1 MVDEHT
7 RRHADRVWAARHGV
21 ETGAALR
28 FGSLSRRLSQA
39 GAPGAL
45 VELAAR
51 ASQDETRHASR
62 CADILRMRH
71 AEVPPPE
78 TRLLEYAPSNLT
90 AEQRLTY
97 EVVAQSCVSETE
109 SMATLVT
116 LLDEAR
122 EETLKSVLHELARD
136 EVQHARIGWG
146 YLTWARERMELSFLG
161 PLLPVMAS
169 GTAGPDL
176 FRPAL
181 PGTDEPTLYQAGVVP
196 HSERQRVYLETLESV
211 VIPGMNEYGVDI
223 VPLRQWMDRQHAALA
238 PAIAGA

>member
-1 MVDEHT
+1 MPRCASE
-7 RRHADRVWAARHGV
+7 
-21 ETGAALR
+21 
-28 FGSLSRRLSQA
+28 SLSRRMWQA
-39 GAPGAL
+39 GAPEAL

-62 CADILRMRH
+62 CADILRGRQ

-78 TRLLEYAPSNLT
+78 TRLLEYAPLT
-90 AEQRLTY
+90 LTPEQRLTY

-122 EETLKSVLHELARD
+122 DETLKSVLHELARD
-136 EVQHARIGWG
+136 EVQHARLGWG
-146 YLTWARERMELSFLG
+146 YLTWARDRMDLAFLAA
-161 PLLPVMAS
+161 LLPVMAS

-196 HSERQRVYLETLESV
+196 HSERQRVYIETLESV
-211 VIPGMNEYGVDI
+211 VVPGMTEYGVDI
-223 VPLRQWMDRQHAALA
+223 GPLRLWMDRQRTALTPDA
-238 PAIAGA
+238 LGA

>member
-1 MVDEHT
+1 MVNEHT

-28 FGSLSRRLSQA
+28 FGSLARRMRQA
-39 GAPGAL
+39 GAPEAL
-45 VELAAR
+45 VELSAR

-62 CADILRMRH
+62 CTDILRMRQ

-78 TRLLEYAPSNLT
+78 TRLLEYAPLT
-90 AEQRLTY
+90 LTPEQRLTY

-122 EETLKSVLHELARD
+122 DETLKSVLHELARD
-136 EVQHARIGWG
+136 EVQHARLGWG
-146 YLTWARERMELSFLG
+146 YLTWARDRMDLAFLA
-161 PLLPVMAS
+161 PLLPVMVNGS
-169 GTAGPDL
+169 AGPDL

-181 PGTDEPTLYQAGVVP
+181 PGTDEPSLYQAGVVP

-211 VIPGMNEYGVDI
+211 VIPGMTEYGVDI
-223 VPLRQWMDRQHAALA
+223 APLRLWMDRQHAALA
-238 PAIAGA
+238 PAAAGA

>member
-28 FGSLSRRLSQA
+28 FGSLSRRMSQA
-39 GAPGAL
+39 GAPEAL

-51 ASQDETRHASR
+51 ASQDEIRHASR
-62 CADILRMRH
+62 CADILRLRR

-78 TRLLEYAPSNLT
+78 TRLLEYAPPALT

-122 EETLKSVLHELARD
+122 EETLRSVLHELARD

-146 YLTWARERMELSFLG
+146 YLTWARERVDLSFLA
-161 PLLPVMAS
+161 PLLPVMAT

-211 VIPGMNEYGVDI
+211 VIPGMNEHGVDTA
-223 VPLRQWMDRQHAALA
+223 PLRLWMDRQHAALA
-238 PAIAGA
+238 LATAGA